1 MKSVVLVLAVIVAVA
16 AAQPAYYQQTGS
28 YRSLGANF
36 GFDIPLPRLPGV
48 QLQAATLALPV
59 PTLRQS
65 FFNIPLPR
73 IEFQQNNPLVRKPHH
88 GSYH

>member
-16 AAQPAYYQQTGS
+16 AAQPTSYQQTGT
-28 YRSLGANF
+28 YHSLGANF
-36 GFDIPLPRLPGV
+36 GFDIPLPRIPGV
-48 QLQAATLALPV
+48 QLQAINVALPI

-73 IEFQQNNPLVRKPHH
+73 LGYPQNPLVRKPHH

>member
-1 MKSVVLVLAVIVAVA
+1 MKSVVLVLAVIIAVS
-16 AAQPAYYQQTGS
+16 AAQPTYYEQTGS
-28 YRSLGANF
+28 YHSAGANF
-36 GFDIPLPRLPGV
+36 GLDFTLPRIPGV
-48 QLQAATLALPV
+48 QLQAATIALPL

-73 IEFQQNNPLVRKPHH
+73 LEYQQQLVRKPHH

>member
-1 MKSVVLVLAVIVAVA
+1 MKSVVLVLAVVVAVA
-16 AAQPAYYQQTGS
+16 AAKPTYFQQAGS
-28 YRSLGANF
+28 YHSLGANF
-36 GFDIPLPRLPGV
+36 GFDIPLPKIPGV
-48 QLQAATLALPV
+48 QLQASTLALPL

-73 IEFQQNNPLVRKPHH
+73 LEFQQAPLVRKPHH

>member
-16 AAQPAYYQQTGS
+16 AAQPTHYKQTGT
-28 YRSLGANF
+28 YHSLGANF
-36 GFDIPLPRLPGV
+36 GFDIPLPRIPGV
-48 QLQAATLALPV
+48 QLQAAIVPLPV

-73 IEFQQNNPLVRKPHH
+73 LEYPQNLVRKPHH
-88 GSYH
+88 AW

>member
-1 MKSVVLVLAVIVAVA
+1 MKSVVLVLAVIIAVS
-16 AAQPAYYQQTGS
+16 AAQPTYYEQTGS
-28 YRSLGANF
+28 YHSLGANGGLVF
-36 GFDIPLPRLPGV
+36 PLPRIPGV
-48 QLQAATLALPV
+48 QLQAATIALPL

-73 IEFQQNNPLVRKPHH
+73 LEYQQQLVRKPHH

>member
-16 AAQPAYYQQTGS
+16 AAQPTYYQQTGS
-28 YRSLGANF
+28 YHSLGANF
-36 GFDIPLPRLPGV
+36 GFDIPLPRIPGV

-73 IEFQQNNPLVRKPHH
+73 LEYQQNQLVRKPHH